1 VNDHVKITR
10 RKKFMVGLFMASG
23 ILLGLL
29 VSFWLGL
36 TTFFE
41 EGKYYATYFDQSVQ
55 GLVVDSPVKFRGVTI
70 GRVTRINVAPDT
82 RHVEV
87 IVIIEQDMEITPG
100 MFAKLNLVGI
110 TGIMFVEIDVLPEG
124 ERQEAPDLTFK
135 PPYPVIPSRPSD
147 ISMILTDIE
156 RVITKLTELDLEALS
171 AQARETMRSFDR
183 TATAVRE
190 AVDQLEIDKSVASF
204 QGVIEQM
211 RQELQEAGKL
221 MEKTGRLI
229 ELNEPELQQAI
240 RDFREAMARLDE
252 FAGQAA
258 KVAEGTDEYVAGMYR
273 QLLNLSRSIEQT
285 IRKFDDALEEFIDD
299 PGQMFL
305 REPPPPRDPGM

>member
-1 VNDHVKITR
+1 VKITR
-10 RKKFMVGLFMASG
+10 KRKFMVGLFMASG

-70 GRVTRINVAPDT
+70 GRVTRINVAPDA

-87 IVIIEQDMEITPG
+87 IVIIEQDLETTPG
-100 MFAKLNLVGI
+100 LFAKLSLVGI
-110 TGIMFVEIDVLPEG
+110 TGIMFVELDLMPG
-124 ERQEAPDLTFK
+124 DERQDAPDLTFE
-135 PPYPVIPSRPSD
+135 PPYPVIPTRPSD

-156 RVITKLTELDLEALS
+156 RVVTKLTELDLESLS
-171 AQARETMRSFDR
+171 EQARETLRSFDR

-211 RQELQEAGKL
+211 RKELQEAGKL
-221 MEKTGRLI
+221 MERTGRLI
-229 ELNEPELQQAI
+229 ELNEPELQQAMK
-240 RDFREAMARLDE
+240 DFQEAMARLDE
-252 FAGQAA
+252 FAGQATR
-258 KVAEGTDEYVAGMYR
+258 VAEGTDEYVAGMYR

-285 IRKFDDALEEFIDD
+285 IRRFDDALEEFVDD
-299 PGQMFL
+299 PGQIFL
-305 REPPPPRDPGM
+305 REPPPQRSP

>member
-1 VNDHVKITR
+1 VKITR
-10 RKKFMVGLFMASG
+10 GIKFKVGLFMASG

-29 VSFWLGL
+29 ISFWLGL

-70 GRVTRINVAPDT
+70 GRVTRINVAPDA

-87 IVIIEQDMEITPG
+87 IMIIEQDLEVTPG
-100 MFAKLNLVGI
+100 LFAKLSLVGI
-110 TGIMFVEIDVLPEG
+110 TGIMFVELDVMPG
-124 ERQEAPDLTFK
+124 EQKAEAPDLPFA

-147 ISMILTDIE
+147 ISAIISDIE
-156 RVITKLTELDLEALS
+156 RVVTKFTELDLEALS
-171 AQARETMRSFDR
+171 AQVRETLRSFDQ
-183 TATAVRE
+183 TATAVRK

-204 QGVIEQM
+204 QAVIEQM
-211 RQELQEAGKL
+211 RKELQEAGKL
-221 MEKTGRLI
+221 VARTDRLL
-229 ELNEPELQQAI
+229 ELNEPELRQAM
-240 RDFREAMARLDE
+240 RDFRDAMAKLDE
-252 FAGQAA
+252 FAGQAT

-273 QLLNLSRSIEQT
+273 QLLNLSRGIEQT
-285 IRKFDDALEEFIDD
+285 IRKFDDALEEFVDA

-305 REPPPPRDPGM
+305 REPPPQREVN